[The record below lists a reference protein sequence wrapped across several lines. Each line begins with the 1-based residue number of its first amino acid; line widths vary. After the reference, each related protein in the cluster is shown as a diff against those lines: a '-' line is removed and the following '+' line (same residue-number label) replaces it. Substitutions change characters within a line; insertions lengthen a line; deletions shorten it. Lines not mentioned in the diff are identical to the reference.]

1 MRVNENSLTRSREC
15 THTRRFVSREGRLV
29 LDIFFFFSSF
39 LYFLFVFF
47 SFFFL
52 SFSLFSAPLPRANL
66 TSIDR
71 CIIII
76 IIDKILNTLLA
87 ARDKWRRYR
96 ANRRIVSFLSRT
108 HIRTHT
114 HTRIYSLSL
123 FSLVFLF
130 RSFLRNAALQLYR
143 GNRNARWLIFDYVS
157 MLSFSFSLSFS
168 LTHTIF
174 ATHVSLSFTLLV
186 FSIDPLSIFTRSEM
200 RRIKERG
207 EKGRRGGGKSRFEV
221 SRAGRML
228 CKAFRALPRVRFDE
242 KVYVYASHIARKKR
256 I

>member
-130 RSFLRNAALQLYR
+130 FSFLRNAALQLYR

-157 MLSFSFSLSFS
+157 MLSFSFS

>member
-1 MRVNENSLTRSREC
+1 MHAHSAICLARGKTRSR
-15 THTRRFVSREGRLV
+15 H
-29 LDIFFFFSSF
+29 IFFFFSSF

-157 MLSFSFSLSFS
+157 MLSFSFSL
-168 LTHTIF
+168 THTIF

>member
-157 MLSFSFSLSFS
+157 MLSFSFSL
-168 LTHTIF
+168 THTIF

>member
-157 MLSFSFSLSFS
+157 MLSFSFSL
-168 LTHTIF
+168 THTIF

-228 CKAFRALPRVRFDE
+228 CKAFRTLPRVRFDE

>member
-1 MRVNENSLTRSREC
+1 MHAHSAICLARGKTRSR
-15 THTRRFVSREGRLV
+15 H
-29 LDIFFFFSSF
+29 IFFFSSF

-130 RSFLRNAALQLYR
+130 FSFLRNAALQLYR

-157 MLSFSFSLSFS
+157 MLSFSFS

>member
-157 MLSFSFSLSFS
+157 MLSFSFSL
-168 LTHTIF
+168 THTIF

-207 EKGRRGGGKSRFEV
+207 EEGRRGGGKSRFEV

>member
-157 MLSFSFSLSFS
+157 MLSFSFSL
-168 LTHTIF
+168 THTIF
-174 ATHVSLSFTLLV
+174 ATHVSLCFTLLV

>member
-71 CIIII
+71 CIIIII

-157 MLSFSFSLSFS
+157 MLSFSFSL
-168 LTHTIF
+168 THTIF